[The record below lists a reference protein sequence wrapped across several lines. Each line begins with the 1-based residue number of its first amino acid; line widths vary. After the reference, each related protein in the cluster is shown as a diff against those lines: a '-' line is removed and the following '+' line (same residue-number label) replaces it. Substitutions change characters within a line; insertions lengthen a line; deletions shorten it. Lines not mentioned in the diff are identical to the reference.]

1 MPPPAAPLPAAP
13 EPAAPEPAAPQ
24 PAAPPGQRRGHITR
38 IGDFDIFVGEDYGP
52 NVRRALES
60 GGYELRERGLAT
72 EFLRPGDR
80 VLEAGTGAGVI
91 AMTAA
96 AVTGAANV
104 LTFEANPY
112 ILADARGN
120 FARNGMPEITSHHAV
135 LACRRL
141 FRPNAVTRFNLSREF
156 WASRIDAPPGHP
168 AIVQT
173 IDVRVRSLEQEI
185 AAHQANVLICD
196 IEGGEVVLLTG
207 ADLSGIRMIILE
219 THRWAVGEALTD
231 AMIRDL
237 ILQGFAVDLPASAG
251 EILLFRRA

>member
-1 MPPPAAPLPAAP
+1 MPAIETSAMLSPAAP
-13 EPAAPEPAAPQ
+13 
-24 PAAPPGQRRGHITR
+24 GQRHGHITR
-38 IGDFDIFVGEDYGP
+38 IGDFDIFVGDDYGP
-52 NVRRALES
+52 NVRLALDS
-60 GGYELRERGLAT
+60 GGYELRERALAT
-72 EFLRPGDR
+72 EFLRPDDR
-80 VLEAGTGAGVI
+80 VLEVGTGVGVI

-96 AVTGAANV
+96 AFTGAANV

-112 ILADARGN
+112 ILADAKEN
-120 FARNGMPEITSHHAV
+120 FAHNKMPEITSHHAV

-168 AIVQT
+168 AIIQSLHVP
-173 IDVRVRSLEQEI
+173 VRSLEQEI

-237 ILQGFAVDLPASAG
+237 ILQGFALDLPASAG
-251 EILLFRRA
+251 EILLFQRA